1 MSQTLTFRGAVLA
14 VVTLCL
20 AVGLPAA
27 AQNAALQSRPAT
39 ITVKVP
45 AEAELWID
53 GHKMTTQGPARVFV
67 SPALPN
73 DRDHFYDLRARWRS
87 KEGGEIERGR
97 RVYFR
102 AGEQLVVDFQG
113 PGGTIAVTPP
123 PLSLSEGHVYPLPET
138 GPGRGVA
145 VPQAPGGFQGS
156 PPVSRSSA
164 GFTLPGTGTSPSTSG
179 YSPGISSPPGGGVF
193 PSTSGVS
200 GNRPGTGVFPS
211 TSATAAGENLMFLC
225 CGRNCAVFPRESVG
239 YNSK

>member
-1 MSQTLTFRGAVLA
+1 MMFQTLTFRGAVLA
-14 VVTLCL
+14 AVILCL
-20 AVGLPAA
+20 TVGLPAPG
-27 AQNAALQSRPAT
+27 QNAAPQSRQAT

-53 GHKMTTQGPARVFV
+53 GHKMTTRGPERVFV
-67 SPALPN
+67 SPVLPDN
-73 DRDHFYDLRARWRS
+73 RDHFYDLRARWRS

-123 PLSLSEGHVYPLPET
+123 PPSLSEGHVYPLPET

-145 VPQAPGGFQGS
+145 VPQAPGGFQG
-156 PPVSRSSA
+156 PPAISRSSG
-164 GFTLPGTGTSPSTSG
+164 GFTLPGTGTAPSTSG

-193 PSTSGVS
+193 PSTSGAS
-200 GNRPGTGVFPS
+200 RGSPPGTGVFPS
-211 TSATAAGENLMFLC
+211 TSGYR
-225 CGRNCAVFPRESVG
+225 GR
-239 YNSK
+239 